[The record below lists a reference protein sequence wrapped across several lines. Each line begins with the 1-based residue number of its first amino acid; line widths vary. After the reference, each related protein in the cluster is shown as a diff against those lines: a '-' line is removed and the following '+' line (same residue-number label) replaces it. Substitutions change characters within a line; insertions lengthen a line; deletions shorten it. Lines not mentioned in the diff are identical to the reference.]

1 MQSTGRKTL
10 ASFEQ
15 LQRLAIPHH
24 TWAFTFPMKLREV
37 CYGRC
42 FSIAAVLLAVLF
54 SGTDSLGPLAKNNG
68 LGPSAKDD
76 GDMDV
81 IRK

>member
-1 MQSTGRKTL
+1 MSAIYWKNTL
-10 ASFEQ
+10 TSYKELETLVMYQ
-15 LQRLAIPHH
+15 H

-54 SGTDSLGPLAKNNG
+54 SGHRQLDG
-68 LGPSAKDD
+68 LGPSAENNDD
-76 GDMDV
+76 
-81 IRK
+81 IWK

>member
-1 MQSTGRKTL
+1 MY
-10 ASFEQ
+10 
-15 LQRLAIPHH
+15 HH

-54 SGTDSLGPLAKNNG
+54 SGHRQLDG
-68 LGPSAKDD
+68 LGPSAEKQWWYGSDAEVGNPMDD
-76 GDMDV
+76 IFHGYL
-81 IRK
+81 RW